1 MVDVNRTREAI
12 RLAETFEH
20 RDSGAGSYRHCR
32 ERLPHRTVAD
42 DRDVSVET
50 CRSPDV
56 TPAAAG
62 TGGVTG
68 RARIWLNAPASSPSG
83 SSTVVGARQAMNR
96 CGRTRIALATI
107 DGAFVASQANA
118 TVTLAD
124 LLEPLVPAVVA
135 ARRSLL
141 AKAR

>member
-20 RDSGAGSYRHCR
+20 RDSGAGS
-32 ERLPHRTVAD
+32 
-42 DRDVSVET
+42 
-50 CRSPDV
+50 
-56 TPAAAG
+56 
-62 TGGVTG
+62 
-68 RARIWLNAPASSPSG
+68 SG
-83 SSTVVGARQAMNR
+83 SSTAVGARQAMNWS
-96 CGRTRIALATI
+96 GRTRIALATI
-107 DGAFVASQANA
+107 DGAFVDSQADA